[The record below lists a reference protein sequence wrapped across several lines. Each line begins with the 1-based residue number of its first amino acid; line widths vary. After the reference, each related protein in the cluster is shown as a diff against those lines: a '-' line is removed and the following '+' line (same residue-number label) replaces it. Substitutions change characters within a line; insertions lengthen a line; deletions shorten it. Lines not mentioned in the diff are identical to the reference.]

1 MAIDTKRLR
10 SIIGGSAGNLVEWY
24 DWFAFATFAIYFA
37 PAFFPKG
44 DLTAQ
49 LLNTAGIFAAGFAMR
64 PLGAWLMGMYGDR
77 RGRKAGLT
85 LSVAMMAVGSLII
98 AFSPT
103 YAQLGIAA
111 PVILVIA
118 RIVQGLSIGG
128 EYGSSATYLSE
139 MAPDDRRGFWSSFQ
153 YATLSGGQLIAILVA
168 IVLQAALS
176 ETELKSWGWRI
187 PFVIGAFLALGVY
200 ALRRNLAETKAF
212 EGVAGSDGVVE
223 QSRSTLRKLWR
234 DHPRACILVAIMS
247 GGGGMA
253 SYAFTTY
260 MLKYLVNTAHFTKET
275 ATYIMAG
282 VLVWSFCVQPLWGL
296 LADRIGRKPAL
307 LTAGIGVGVVAVP
320 VFTTIA
326 VTTNPWIAFL
336 ILLIPIT
343 LHGGY
348 TSTNAMVKA
357 ELFPPHIRALGVAFP
372 YAVGNT
378 LFAGTVEFVA
388 LSFKERGIESGF
400 FWYVTVVLAGTTV
413 AFLMLPETKGRNLDT
428 GD

>member
-44 DLTAQ
+44 DMTAQ

-64 PLGAWLMGMYGDR
+64 PIGAWLMGMYGDR
-77 RGRKAGLT
+77 KGRKAGLT

-103 YAQLGIAA
+103 YAQVGIVA
-111 PVILVIA
+111 PIILVVA

-128 EYGSSATYLSE
+128 EYGSSATYLTE
-139 MAPDDRRGFWSSFQ
+139 MAPDNRRGFWSSFQ
-153 YATLSGGQLIAILVA
+153 YATLSGGQLVAILVA
-168 IVLQAALS
+168 LVLQATLS
-176 ETELKSWGWRI
+176 EAQLTAWGWRI
-187 PFVIGAFLALGVY
+187 PFVIGAMLAIGVY
-200 ALRRNLAETKAF
+200 ALRRNLAETRAF
-212 EGVAGSDGVVE
+212 DKMAGGDGVVE
-223 QSRSTLRKLWR
+223 ESRSTLRKLWR

-260 MLKYLVNTAHFTKET
+260 MLKYLVNTAGFAKET

-307 LTAGIGVGVVAVP
+307 LTAGIGVGIVAVP
-320 VFTTIA
+320 VFTTLA
-326 VTTNPWIAFL
+326 TTTDPWVAFL

-372 YAVGNT
+372 YAIGNT
-378 LFAGTVEFVA
+378 LLAGTVEFVA
-388 LSFKERGIESGF
+388 LSFKERGFESGF
-400 FWYVTVVLAGTTV
+400 FWYVTAVLAVTTV
-413 AFLMLPETKGRNLDT
+413 AFLMLPETKGRDLE
-428 GD
+428 

>member
-1 MAIDTKRLR
+1 MAVDMKRLR

-64 PLGAWLMGMYGDR
+64 PIGAWLMGMYGDR

-98 AFSPT
+98 AFAPT
-103 YAQLGIAA
+103 YAQVGIAA
-111 PVILVIA
+111 PVILVFA

-128 EYGSSATYLSE
+128 EYGSSATYLTE
-139 MAPDDRRGFWSSFQ
+139 MAPDNRRGFWSSFQ
-153 YATLSGGQLIAILVA
+153 YATLSGGQLVAILVA
-168 IVLQAALS
+168 LVLQALL
-176 ETELKSWGWRI
+176 TEAQLTAWGWRI
-187 PFVIGAFLALGVY
+187 PFVIGALLALGVY
-200 ALRRNLAETKAF
+200 ALRRNLAETPAF
-212 EGVAGSDGVVE
+212 SKMAGHDGVVE
-223 QSRSTLRKLWR
+223 ESQSGLRTLWR

-260 MLKYLVNTAHFTKET
+260 MLKFLVNTAGFAKET

-282 VLVWSFCVQPLWGL
+282 VLLWSFCVQPLWGL
-296 LADRIGRKPAL
+296 FADRIGRKPAL

-320 VFTTIA
+320 VFTTLG
-326 VTTNPWIAFL
+326 TTTDPWLAFL

-357 ELFPPHIRALGVAFP
+357 ELFPAHIRALGVAFP
-372 YAVGNT
+372 YAIGNM
-378 LFAGTVEFVA
+378 LLAGTVEFVA
-388 LSFKERGIESGF
+388 LRFKSAGFESGF
-400 FWYVTVVLAGTTV
+400 YWYITTILAVTTV
-413 AFLMLPETKGRNLDT
+413 AFVMLPETKGRDLEQ
-428 GD
+428 G